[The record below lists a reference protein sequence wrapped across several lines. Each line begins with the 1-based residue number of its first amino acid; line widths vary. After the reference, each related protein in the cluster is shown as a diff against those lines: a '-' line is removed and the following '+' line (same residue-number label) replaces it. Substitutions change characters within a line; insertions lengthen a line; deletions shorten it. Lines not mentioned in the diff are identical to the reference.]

1 VQDNSATH
9 TEFKDDKQSEVP
21 ADNNVITVHG
31 LDGNY
36 MMNKSKWS
44 KQILAEEINTNQ
56 GSLGV
61 SLKMIRLIVD
71 LKTQLQKQPSN
82 SLQPIWLNFRICAIC
97 MHTCYQF
104 MQFCVNNTMLLR

>member
-21 ADNNVITVHG
+21 TDNNFITVHG
-31 LDGNY
+31 LDDNY
-36 MMNKSKWS
+36 MMNKSKWP

-61 SLKMIRLIVD
+61 L
-71 LKTQLQKQPSN
+71 TQDD
-82 SLQPIWLNFRICAIC
+82 
-97 MHTCYQF
+97 
-104 MQFCVNNTMLLR
+104 